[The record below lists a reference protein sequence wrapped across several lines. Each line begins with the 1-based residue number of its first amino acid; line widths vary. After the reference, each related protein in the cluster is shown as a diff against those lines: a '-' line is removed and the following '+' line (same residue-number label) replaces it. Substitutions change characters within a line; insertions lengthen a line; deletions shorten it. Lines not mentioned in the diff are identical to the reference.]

1 MTAHPTARP
10 SRHDAVAGLLVALVA
25 LPLCLGIA
33 VASGFPP
40 IAGVWTAIVGGLVT
54 SLLGGA
60 PLTIKGPAAGLIAV
74 VLGTVTELGGGDPA
88 AGVRAALA
96 VGVAAGL
103 VQVLLSR
110 LPVDAWASA
119 FPPSVLQG
127 MLAAIGVLLV
137 TRQLPVWL
145 GAPAASGSTVERL
158 LALPAQVADANLA
171 VLSVGLSA
179 TLVLVLWP
187 RLPARLTRWLPAP
200 LLALVAAAIA
210 GQALGVATGA
220 EHRWFGHTQV
230 VGVDPWLR
238 LPARPLTTLLTP
250 DFARLLEPRTWWFVA
265 TWSWIGSVES
275 VLSARAVDRLD
286 PLRRTPDLSRDLFA
300 VGAANALAAL
310 TGGLPMISEIVRST
324 ANVKAGGRTRW
335 ANAAHGAALLALVT
349 VAPGLLSYIPMA
361 GLAGLLLYTAT
372 LLAAQGPLTDPTARR
387 AEHLLPYAVT
397 AVTCVTTD
405 LLVGVVCGLAAS
417 VLLRRLRAP
426 GRAAT
431 GLATAVTDR

>member
-1 MTAHPTARP
+1 M
-10 SRHDAVAGLLVALVA
+10 
-25 LPLCLGIA
+25 
-33 VASGFPP
+33 
-40 IAGVWTAIVGGLVT
+40 
-54 SLLGGA
+54 
-60 PLTIKGPAAGLIAV
+60 
-74 VLGTVTELGGGDPA
+74 VLGTVTELGGGDPV

-119 FPPSVLQG
+119 FPPSVIQG

-200 LLALVAAAIA
+200 LLALVA
-210 GQALGVATGA
+210 
-220 EHRWFGHTQV
+220 
-230 VGVDPWLR
+230 
-238 LPARPLTTLLTP
+238 
-250 DFARLLEPRTWWFVA
+250 
-265 TWSWIGSVES
+265 
-275 VLSARAVDRLD
+275 
-286 PLRRTPDLSRDLFA
+286 A